1 MKKSEFTKL
10 VRPIIKEELYK
21 ILGEVLPSL
30 LSEVVAEQVVP
41 NKPNKTMPVHKQ
53 PTKKSQQSVKFS
65 SNPLL
70 NEILNQTRGGISDGT
85 ELVGMDGQF
94 EKIGENENPMMGHF
108 GGSVL
113 SEEDMTYSSGD
124 HGQKVDLQEIQQVA
138 PEVASALTRDYSSL
152 MKAVDK
158 KKRNGSPSNID
169 FANYNG

>member
-10 VRPIIKEELYK
+10 VRPLIKEELYK

-41 NKPNKTMPVHKQ
+41 NEPTTIKPSSKKQ
-53 PTKKSQQSVKFS
+53 TKSSQQSVKFS

-70 NEILNQTRGGISDGT
+70 NEILNQTQGGISDGS
-85 ELVGMDGQF
+85 EMVGMDGQF
-94 EKIGENENPMMGHF
+94 EKIGEHENPMMNHF
-108 GGSVL
+108 GGNVFT
-113 SEEDMTYSSGD
+113 EEDTVYSAGD
-124 HGQKVDLQEIQQVA
+124 HGQKVDLQEIQQIA
-138 PEVASALTRDYSSL
+138 PEIASALTRDYSSL

-158 KKRNGSPSNID
+158 KKRTGSPSNID